1 MLLLFL
7 QFDSECNARANLTQ
21 SSLLVL
27 LRCSRVSPTVK
38 SLSRDLKLKTRF
50 QFPENSFLISGGKD
64 AIKREQRQTRLSYA
78 ERKHFR
84 SVIRIMLQRY
94 DYFPIRLFHF
104 LHHNFHFLLKS
115 FVYSINNVYLRTQ
128 KVTI

>member
-38 SLSRDLKLKTRF
+38 SLSIDLKMKTRF
-50 QFPENSFLISGGKD
+50 SVS
-64 AIKREQRQTRLSYA
+64 RELVS
-78 ERKHFR
+78 HFR
-84 SVIRIMLQRY
+84 SQNY
-94 DYFPIRLFHF
+94 GDF
-104 LHHNFHFLLKS
+104 LIL
-115 FVYSINNVYLRTQ
+115 
-128 KVTI
+128 